1 MNGHSIRDVGRTPGA
16 TAASTRERLLRA
28 AADVFARRGYAGT
41 RVSEIAGAAG
51 LSNGALYAYFDSL
64 SDLLVDALRAHGRRM
79 LNDLVAGYPAR
90 SISDLLLQTGRS
102 LRLRRAPDDDLALEG
117 LIAARR
123 DDQVAA
129 QMRGFMREQADW
141 LAALVRD
148 AQERGELDPGIAPSA
163 VAHFCISLAAGTAL
177 VSPDLHDVGD
187 QEWAAL
193 LARLLAALSPIR
205 TAPTHP
211 TAEMGTAE

>member
-1 MNGHSIRDVGRTPGA
+1 MNAHSIRDVGRTPGA
-16 TAASTRERLLRA
+16 TAASTRTRLLRA

-41 RVSEIAGAAG
+41 RVTEIAEAAD
-51 LSNGALYAYFDSL
+51 LSNGALYAYFGSK
-64 SDLLVDALRAHGRRM
+64 SELLVDALRAHGRRM

-177 VSPDLHDVGD
+177 VGPDLYDVD
-187 QEWAAL
+187 DEEWAAL
-193 LARLLAALSPIR
+193 LARLLAALSPVR

>member
-41 RVSEIAGAAG
+41 RVSEIAEAAD
-51 LSNGALYAYFDSL
+51 LSNGALYAYFGSK

-79 LNDLVAGYPAR
+79 LDDVASGYPAR

-102 LRLRRAPDDDLALEG
+102 LHLRRAPDDDLVIEG
-117 LIAARR
+117 LVAARR
-123 DDQVAA
+123 DEQVAA
-129 QMRGFMREQADW
+129 PMRGFMREQADW
-141 LAALVRD
+141 LAALVRE
-148 AQERGELDPGIAPSA
+148 AQVRGELDPGLSPAA

-177 VSPDLHDVGD
+177 VTPDLNDVD
-187 QEWAAL
+187 DEEWAAL
-193 LARLLAALSPIR
+193 LARLLAALR
-205 TAPTHP
+205 APHHRE
-211 TAEMGTAE
+211 EMGSAG

>member
-1 MNGHSIRDVGRTPGA
+1 VGRTPGA
-16 TAASTRERLLRA
+16 TAAATRERLLRA
-28 AADVFARRGYAGT
+28 AADVFARRSYAGT

-51 LSNGALYAYFDSL
+51 LSNGALYAYFDSK

-79 LNDLVAGYPAR
+79 LTDLASGYPAR

-102 LRLRRAPDDDLALEG
+102 LHLRREPDDDLVIEG

-123 DDQVAA
+123 DEQVAA
-129 QMRGFMREQADW
+129 PMRVFMGEEVER

-148 AQERGELDPGIAPSA
+148 AQARGELDPDIAPSA

-177 VSPDLHDVGD
+177 VSPDLHDVD
-187 QEWAAL
+187 DEEWEAL
-193 LARLLAALSPIR
+193 LVRLLAALSPAR
-205 TAPTHP
+205 TTSTQPTE
-211 TAEMGTAE
+211 EMGTAE